1 MHQFSGNVNGWL
13 FFLSIVFGLG
23 FWILDFGIWIKLFL
37 GPMNEIDILSQQ
49 IFQT

>member
-1 MHQFSGNVNGWL
+1 MLTVGFFSI
-13 FFLSIVFGLG
+13 FFLDLDFG
-23 FWILDFGIWIKLFL
+23 FWILDFGLWIKLFL